1 MKSSEKEMM
10 KFKEITLSPGNS
22 PLIILPSPILTDN
35 EHKQQNQGIQSSII
49 SKNGITKELSGHD
62 AESPGIKIVENDLKI
77 DEENKLS
84 WECHTRRYKL
94 SYIDSLTGA
103 MYHTKKKPLCGFIL
117 QAGTYQTFYFA

>member
-77 DEENKLS
+77 DEENNEKNNGDDNG
-84 WECHTRRYKL
+84 ECISQGTVVHQDFENNRV
-94 SYIDSLTGA
+94 SLITL
-103 MYHTKKKPLCGFIL
+103 HLNL
-117 QAGTYQTFYFA
+117 